1 MHINQCKNEK
11 MEIPDSI
18 KEIISRLYSNKL
30 LGLDELM
37 KIERWLINNQYY
49 EEAEAWLKANWESS
63 VNASTSLSFD
73 EIRGRIRQNYE
84 KRRKQ
89 KLQGWFRQVQRIA
102 AILFIPLLIVSSWL
116 IFQRNQDP
124 SQWLALTTKPGEQTH
139 VVLPDGSEVWL
150 NVDTKLEYP
159 TTFNQKNRQLELNG
173 EAFFKVAKGKEY
185 PFKVNTKD
193 FEVMAVGTEFNISA
207 YPDDANSSTFLK
219 EGIVKFTHF
228 SNGNTFEMK
237 PGQQVI
243 VNAERDSVSL
253 QNTAIFYSGNWRN
266 GELYF
271 ANEPMDAVFKKMER
285 WYNIIIHFNPEEF
298 TKETL
303 VVNLKNGESDQ
314 RLLEIIDN
322 AIGIQFK
329 KTENEYWIT
338 KR

>member
-1 MHINQCKNEK
+1 
-11 MEIPDSI
+11 MEVPDRNI
-18 KEIISRLYSNKL
+18 KEIINRLYSNKL
-30 LGLDELM
+30 LGVDELM
-37 KIERWLINNQYY
+37 KIERWLINNQYH
-49 EEAEAWLKANWESS
+49 EESEAWLKANWESS

-73 EIRGRIRQNYE
+73 EIRQRIRQNHE
-84 KRRKQ
+84 KLRKQ
-89 KLQGWFRQVQRIA
+89 KFRDWIHQAQRIA
-102 AILFIPLLIVSSWL
+102 AVLFIPLLIVSSWL

-124 SQWLALTTKPGEQTH
+124 SQWLALTTKPGERTH
-139 VVLPDGSEVWL
+139 VVLPDGSEAWI

-159 TTFNQKNRQLELNG
+159 TTFNQKNRQLKLNG
-173 EAFFKVAKGKEY
+173 EAFFKVAKGKEI

-228 SNGNTFEMK
+228 SNGNAVRTFEMK

-243 VNAERDSVSL
+243 VNSERDSVSL
-253 QNTAIFYSGNWRN
+253 QNASILHSGNWRN

-271 ANEPMDAVFKKMER
+271 TNEPMDAVFRKMER

-298 TKETL
+298 AKETL